1 MVEIQQVFAEATF
14 CASFAEAR
22 HQDLFVEWILDPQR
36 YASAIIPQGRELI
49 SSTRS
54 LPDDCLEA
62 ASDGTHLLECAVE
75 MAGVSSSPSY
85 VNTNS
90 ASTRRRM
97 PSRIA
102 PVGRT
107 PSSIIVPHVAFGA
120 EVPIRRCSTGFR
132 EVFGGA
138 RRGLPACIDP
148 ASRRMLRGPTRVSP
162 SGHKRIR
169 YDNCPRCD

>member
-75 MAGVSSSPSY
+75 MAGVFQLAFLREHELCQHQEAHAVTNRSSRPSSLFHHRPSRGLRCGSPDQAMFNRVSRGFRRRA
-85 VNTNS
+85 TRS
-90 ASTRRRM
+90 AS
-97 PSRIA
+97 
-102 PVGRT
+102 V
-107 PSSIIVPHVAFGA
+107 
-120 EVPIRRCSTGFR
+120 
-132 EVFGGA
+132 
-138 RRGLPACIDP
+138 
-148 ASRRMLRGPTRVSP
+148 
-162 SGHKRIR
+162 
-169 YDNCPRCD
+169 Y